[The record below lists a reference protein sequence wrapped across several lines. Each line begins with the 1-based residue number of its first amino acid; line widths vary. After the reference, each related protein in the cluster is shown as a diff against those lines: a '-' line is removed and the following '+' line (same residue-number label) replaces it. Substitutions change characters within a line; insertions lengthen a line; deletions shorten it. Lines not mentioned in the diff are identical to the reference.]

1 MLNKRELEEK
11 KKYILERLKG
21 NNFETEEINLK
32 STLASIIV
40 LEQENEKLSHVRLYN
55 FLNTVSKGKLVLKR
69 NNDLKDKY
77 IDIVS
82 KLQSPIDN
90 DYLSFLLKLAENV
103 SKMEIEYDEDQV
115 ELNSLKLND
124 EKKIELSKIFFNEL
138 KNETIKNTAH
148 KVLSDSSHYG
158 FTNHFSKES
167 ESIYGITVYD
177 TVFNKP
183 YITTQRLGNIM
194 GLQAFNHEIMHGIDF
209 YIGKRRFG
217 EGYYGFHETPTY
229 TIDYLYLDFL
239 EKMRFDKNQVDALRR
254 KKLQYASSLA
264 KYEILGK
271 IRTKLIH
278 TVGIKDYKNA
288 SIEDIRNIIDDD
300 LLKNLLELESCVI
313 AHGLYQEIRN
323 NERNGL
329 SNLETVMSTLLPRN
343 KIPDF
348 SFIGFKQE
356 KILEI
361 SKNMGMIHLEKKKE
375 VEEESK
381 EKGEEKE
388 DGRRI

>member
-21 NNFETEEINLK
+21 NNSEIEVINLK

-40 LEQENEKLSHVRLYN
+40 IEQENEKLSHVRLYN
-55 FLNTVSKGKLVLKR
+55 FINTVSKGKLVLKR

-77 IDIVS
+77 IDVVS

-103 SKMEIEYDEDQV
+103 SKMEIEYEEDQE
-115 ELNSLKLND
+115 ELTSLKLED
-124 EKKIELSKIFFNEL
+124 EKKIELSKIFFSEL
-138 KNETIKNTAH
+138 NNETIKNTAH

-158 FTNHFSKES
+158 FTNHFSKGN

-194 GLQAFNHEIMHGIDF
+194 GLQAFNHEIMHAIDF

-239 EKMRFDKNQVDALRR
+239 EKMGFDKNQVDALRR

-264 KYEILGK
+264 TYEILGK

-278 TVGIKDYKNA
+278 TVGIKNFKNA

-313 AHGLYQEIRN
+313 AHGLYQKIRN
-323 NERNGL
+323 NEKNGL
-329 SNLETVMSTLLPRN
+329 LNLENVMSTTLPRN

-348 SFIGFKQE
+348 SFIGLDQE

-361 SKNMGMIHLEKKKE
+361 SNNMRMIHLEKKKGI
-375 VEEESK
+375 EEESK
-381 EKGEEKE
+381 EKGEINE
-388 DGRRI
+388 RRI